1 MKQTTKRHLTQG
13 LAAVL
18 AVTTLGTATPV
29 FAAEI
34 TTPTSINYVSR
45 AVTDYDQLTDIFV
58 NTYGRDNISTVVL
71 DAVGGNEVV
80 QQRGV
85 VSITTKALKKL
96 LKEKADDIILALRKV
111 PGIGNA
117 VGNFLEKNLGGLIDF
132 LDKVEGGAEA
142 AIVRFFVSVGMKE
155 STAEIWADVIMT
167 VVGLFL

>member
-1 MKQTTKRHLTQG
+1 M
-13 LAAVL
+13 
-18 AVTTLGTATPV
+18 
-29 FAAEI
+29 
-34 TTPTSINYVSR
+34 
-45 AVTDYDQLTDIFV
+45 
-58 NTYGRDNISTVVL
+58 
-71 DAVGGNEVV
+71 V

-142 AIVRFFVSVGMKE
+142 AIVRFFVSLGMKE